1 MGDYVRFALKVAAH
15 MGFSEITVAA
25 FFGKALKIAQGFGHT
40 HASRGL
46 ADLKELGR
54 WTLDLT
60 GDAALAQAVA
70 GANTARQ
77 ALELL
82 TAAGAGRVVAQVG
95 ARMLAALRD
104 YAGPGPGLAAV
115 ILDFAGQPLWWGESQ
130 AKM

>member
-1 MGDYVRFALKVAAH
+1 M
-15 MGFSEITVAA
+15 
-25 FFGKALKIAQGFGHT
+25 
-40 HASRGL
+40 
-46 ADLKELGR
+46 KELGR

-95 ARMLAALRD
+95 VEMLAALRE
-104 YAGPGPGLAAV
+104 YAGGRAEAGPV
-115 ILDFAGQPLWWGESQ
+115 ILDFAGQPLWRGESQ
-130 AKM
+130 GKMQISGGRCPP